1 MALDFS
7 PLVNALAKSKQD
19 KRDEE
24 RLQLEKKRMQDAKAP
39 AQATL
44 PNTPA
49 APKVEAPD
57 AAADAQPVTPPM
69 LYRPQLQGQLNTL
82 GDQAGTRPPPMQ
94 PPARQALPPGT
105 PTYGSPYAP
114 QQETLSVEDKLRSLG
129 YY

>member
-24 RLQLEKKRMQDAKAP
+24 RLELEKKRFQEAKAP
-39 AQATL
+39 AEQASAQTL
-44 PNTPA
+44 PNAPA
-49 APKVEAPD
+49 VPRAEAPVPD
-57 AAADAQPVTPPM
+57 VQPPM
-69 LYRPQLQGQLNTL
+69 LYRPQLQGQLNSL